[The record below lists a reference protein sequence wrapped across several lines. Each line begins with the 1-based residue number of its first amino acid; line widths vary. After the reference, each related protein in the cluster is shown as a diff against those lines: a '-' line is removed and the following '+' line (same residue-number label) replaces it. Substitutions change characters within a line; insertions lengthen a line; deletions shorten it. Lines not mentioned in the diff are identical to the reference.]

1 MWLTANVNCCLIW
14 KLISYQT
21 SCFSL
26 KYGPMS
32 LRIKPSSVF
41 TAANQSGSS
50 EMITVSQI
58 APHSSSPQCDGVMSE
73 ENGRSVNIVDGAFVD
88 YSGNKC
94 KTSRPQGGKC
104 LNVMSR
110 VLSNCLHHLNTTR
123 WTTNAQKPDKHRRT
137 RETPTAHPLTVWASS
152 WLHSDNSLQNSQE

>member
-1 MWLTANVNCCLIW
+1 
-14 KLISYQT
+14 
-21 SCFSL
+21 
-26 KYGPMS
+26 MS

-94 KTSRPQGGKC
+94 KTSRPRGG
-104 LNVMSR
+104 NVSMSCH
-110 VLSNCLHHLNTTR
+110 VFYLIVYIT
-123 WTTNAQKPDKHRRT
+123 
-137 RETPTAHPLTVWASS
+137 
-152 WLHSDNSLQNSQE
+152 

>member
-1 MWLTANVNCCLIW
+1 MFDYFLSLRCAPFLIVSYQTDNVSRCLIW

-32 LRIKPSSVF
+32 LRIKLSNVF

-94 KTSRPQGGKC
+94 KTSRPRGGEC

-110 VLSNCLHHLNTTR
+110 VLSNCLHHLNTIRDEQRTHR
-123 WTTNAQKPDKHRRT
+123 NQTNTDGHKKHRQHT
-137 RETPTAHPLTVWASS
+137 H
-152 WLHSDNSLQNSQE
+152 